1 MTNDDEPLCDLIT
14 ICYNEG
20 VYLEDFQEWL
30 HYFPLQMYY
39 NRRRTGRKFK
49 TYRTYRKSNKSKA
62 KSYYRATDSH
72 AVMIASHF

>member
-1 MTNDDEPLCDLIT
+1 
-14 ICYNEG
+14 
-20 VYLEDFQEWL
+20 
-30 HYFPLQMYY
+30 MYY